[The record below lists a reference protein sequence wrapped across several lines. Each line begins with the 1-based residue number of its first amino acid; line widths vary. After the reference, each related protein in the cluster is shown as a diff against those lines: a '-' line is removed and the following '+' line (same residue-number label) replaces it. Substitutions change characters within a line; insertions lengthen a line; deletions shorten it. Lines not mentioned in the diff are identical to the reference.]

1 MKSLPLAPVMATLVS
16 VSVPLPL
23 FVSVTVCGVEVL
35 PTLIAA
41 NVKLPGE
48 SETKGDAVPVPLR
61 VTVWVP
67 GEALSLNVSAP
78 VAEPEAVGEKVM
90 LKVQE
95 PPALS
100 EAPQVL
106 VCPNGPVMPMLL
118 IVRVEPPLLDRVAT

>member
-1 MKSLPLAPVMATLVS
+1 
-16 VSVPLPL
+16 
-23 FVSVTVCGVEVL
+23 
-35 PTLIAA
+35 LIAA
-41 NVKLPGE
+41 NARLPGD

-67 GEALSLNVSAP
+67 GEALSLSVSAP
-78 VAEPEAVGEKVM
+78 VAEPGAVGEKVM

-95 PPALS
+95 LPALS

-118 IVRVEPPLLDRVAT
+118 IVRAEPPLLDSVAT